1 MASGS
6 TKAAQLSYLDT
17 LDASS
22 RTRYLKKIDV
32 IGGQDPYKLGS
43 DKVSADAKTLPA
55 ISYPDIVN
63 YLVYSPS
70 PYTLED
76 LKCYKGLEA
85 YNQFVSG
92 WVRDVRSTVING
104 FHVVLGRVSKI
115 ILKQL
120 VIAWNNAWRTVA
132 SCRTKHISQIPDIF
146 LKNSQK
152 GDTI

>member
-76 LKCYKGLEA
+76 WGGTRHLEW
-85 YNQFVSG
+85 NP
-92 WVRDVRSTVING
+92 
-104 FHVVLGRVSKI
+104 SKF
-115 ILKQL
+115 QG
-120 VIAWNNAWRTVA
+120 
-132 SCRTKHISQIPDIF
+132 IF
-146 LKNSQK
+146 LQSRITRANCK
-152 GDTI
+152 ILF